1 MITAYYCPAL
11 ATFVDTDRK
20 RHLLPVAAVAA
31 NLARVSWVYS
41 FKRPASVFSFA
52 FRHRERASPCHIA
65 DCSGETAI
73 LDHPANVQIFDRDH
87 VKTSDQIGRYLMVK
101 IFATARHF
109 QMRFGDFD
117 SLLRAPLRSLLSAR
131 KSPLLSLQ
139 LVQGALE
146 MAWIVDLFAVR
157 ERGET
162 ANADIYANG
171 LSGRRHWLRFG
182 RLANNQSIP
191 AVDTTRDPKL
201 FALSFNRA
209 GEPDATC
216 ADTGNCEFVAFDR
229 ARPNLLVFLRESV
242 IPVLA
247 LESGKS
253 RFLSILNASKE
264 ALESF
269 LHTFQRILLD
279 CPQMALDF
287 GQGSSFSQMARLLAV
302 TEGCARDLVTGNPLG
317 KSGVIDL
324 ARMFKLAPA
333 RLDKAFVDAQLKFV
347 GLDCGIFGIS
357 HRVQC
362 ANHCA
367 RWRDL
372 MKGCNLSSGRF
383 SYTTIG
389 QSIKQRNSEGNA
401 LRTREIVVLH
411 SPISIPLRFTAEG
424 GRLFRVAPG

>member
-1 MITAYYCPAL
+1 MITAYYKSAL
-11 ATFVDTDRK
+11 ATFVNTNRK

-41 FKRPASVFSFA
+41 FKRPASVSSFA
-52 FRHRERASPCHIA
+52 FRHREKAPPGHIA

-73 LDHPANVQIFDRDH
+73 LDHPANVQIFDPDR
-87 VKTSDQIGRYLMVK
+87 VKSSDQIGRYLMVK

-117 SLLRAPLRSLLSAR
+117 SLLRAPLRPLLSAR
-131 KSPLLSLQ
+131 KSPLLPLQ
-139 LVQGALE
+139 VVQRAIE
-146 MAWIVDLFAVR
+146 MARIVDLFAVR
-157 ERGET
+157 ECGET

-171 LSGRRHWLRFG
+171 LSGRRQGFRFG
-182 RLANNQSIP
+182 HLTNKQSIP
-191 AVDTTRDPKL
+191 AINTARDPKL

-216 ADTGNCEFVAFDR
+216 ADTGNREFVAFDR
-229 ARPNLLVFLRESV
+229 ARPNLLVLLRESV
-242 IPVLA
+242 IPFLA
-247 LESGKS
+247 LESGES

-264 ALESF
+264 ALVSF
-269 LHTFQRILLD
+269 IHTYKRILLD
-279 CPQMALDF
+279 CPQMALYF
-287 GQGSSFSQMARLLAV
+287 GQGPSFSQMARLLFV
-302 TEGCARDLVTGNPLG
+302 SEGCACDLVTRNPLG

-324 ARMFKLAPA
+324 ARMFKLALA
-333 RLDKAFVDAQLKFV
+333 RLDKAFVDAKLKFV

-372 MKGCNLSSGRF
+372 VKGCNLSSGRL
-383 SYTTIG
+383 SLYHN
-389 QSIKQRNSEGNA
+389 R
-401 LRTREIVVLH
+401 
-411 SPISIPLRFTAEG
+411 PINKTAKF
-424 GRLFRVAPG
+424 GR